1 MKGSVLQGLRNWG
14 GAAVGSA
21 ALLTG
26 AGVMALTALPPPAPL
41 FLDLGSTPP
50 AAPAVAA
57 IAERGPTVPAEAPAD
72 LVEPDTAPEPELP
85 QPAPTEPAVAK
96 HAPPKP
102 APIAPSEFALP
113 AETKAAPKPP
123 VRAKPTKKPAVEPAA
138 KPAKKPKAA
147 APAPSV
153 AQAPAA
159 AAKSGG
165 GKPQSAAAY
174 AKSVMKKVR
183 STKKPSGAGRG
194 AVLVGFTVGKDG
206 GLATVKLL
214 QGSGNPALDKM
225 ALDHIRRSAPFPAP
239 PKGVA
244 SSFSFEFIGR

>member
-72 LVEPDTAPEPELP
+72 LVESDTAPEPELP

-153 AQAPAA
+153 
-159 AAKSGG
+159 
-165 GKPQSAAAY
+165 AAY